1 MAMPHRLRRPDRFPG
16 KGLFPG
22 GRNSAVLT
30 AVTRF
35 IDTSVSVRGKD
46 RDANRFSPL
55 NQTDGTPMYGK
66 IVTEPP
72 RPSPELLKQFEGI
85 WTSTISDAMGRHGV
99 LDPDIQ
105 PLFAPVNVIGTALTV
120 VNYPNDN
127 ITTHRALQM
136 ARPGDILVIDEG
148 RGNVTGSFG
157 HNMSLNARAR
167 GVVGLVSSGHVRDAR
182 LLREEQFPVF
192 SRGVC
197 PRSAQ
202 KNHPGA
208 INVPVSV
215 GGIVVQAGDI
225 VIGDDDGVAVVPLAF
240 AEEVLAKA
248 QERQQMEHDQANGI
262 RGGDQALGIL
272 YGENWAATRTADT
285 LREIRTLTPEK

>member
-1 MAMPHRLRRPDRFPG
+1 
-16 KGLFPG
+16 
-22 GRNSAVLT
+22 
-30 AVTRF
+30 
-35 IDTSVSVRGKD
+35 
-46 RDANRFSPL
+46 
-55 NQTDGTPMYGK
+55 MYGK

-72 RPSPELLKQFEGI
+72 RPSAKLLRQFAGI
-85 WTSTISDAMGRHGV
+85 WTSTVSDAMGRHGV

-105 PLFAPVNVIGTALTV
+105 PLFAPVGMIGIALTV
-120 VNYPNDN
+120 INYPNDN

-136 ARPGDILVIDEG
+136 ARPGDVLVIDEG

-157 HNMSLNARAR
+157 HNMSLNARAH

-192 SRGVC
+192 CRGVC

-215 GGIVVQAGDI
+215 GGIVVNPGDI

-240 AEEVLAKA
+240 AEEVLARA
-248 QERQQMEHDQANGI
+248 AERQRMEHDQAAGI
-262 RGGDQALGIL
+262 RTGDQALGIL
-272 YGENWAATRTADT
+272 YGEDWAAKRTADT
-285 LREIRTLTPEK
+285 LQEVKSLSKRRR

>member
-1 MAMPHRLRRPDRFPG
+1 
-16 KGLFPG
+16 
-22 GRNSAVLT
+22 
-30 AVTRF
+30 
-35 IDTSVSVRGKD
+35 
-46 RDANRFSPL
+46 
-55 NQTDGTPMYGK
+55 MYGK

-72 RPSPELLKQFEGI
+72 RPSAELLKQFEGI
-85 WTSTISDAMGRHGV
+85 WTSTVSDAMGRHGV
-99 LDPDIQ
+99 LNPDIQ
-105 PLFAPVNVIGTALTV
+105 PLFAPVNVIGVALTV
-120 VNYPNDN
+120 INYPNDN

-136 ARPGDILVIDEG
+136 AQPGDILVIDEG
-148 RGNVTGSFG
+148 RGNVTGAFG

-208 INVPVSV
+208 INVPV
-215 GGIVVQAGDI
+215 
-225 VIGDDDGVAVVPLAF
+225 GVAVVPLAF

-248 QERQQMEHDQANGI
+248 AERQKMEHDQANGI
-262 RGGDQALGIL
+262 RSGEQALGIL

-285 LREIRTLTPEK
+285 MQEIPTLLKKS